1 MQGHSHS
8 PRKRHH
14 QQQLVDLTHALGIYI
29 CYENT
34 HIYIYIYI
42 HTHITVHIYIYIE
55 TYMHA
60 GSVHSKRGKSVYIW
74 LLWPRVRM

>member
-14 QQQLVDLTHALGIYI
+14 QQQLVDLIHALGIYI

-34 HIYIYIYI
+34 HIYIYIY
-42 HTHITVHIYIYIE
+42 TYTYNCSHIYIDIY
-55 TYMHA
+55 A
-60 GSVHSKRGKSVYIW
+60 RRFC
-74 LLWPRVRM
+74 PQ